1 MCFVLCTVLQLYC
14 ILTVLGVD
22 DDREWTIA
30 VTRYASL
37 YDPLAYIEMDK
48 KAVAEEIDGF
58 EDFMLLLYVFM
69 FKWK

>member
-1 MCFVLCTVLQLYC
+1 M
-14 ILTVLGVD
+14 D
-22 DDREWTIA
+22 DDQEWTFA

>member
-1 MCFVLCTVLQLYC
+1 M
-14 ILTVLGVD
+14 
-22 DDREWTIA
+22 A
-30 VTRYASL
+30 VTRYARL

-48 KAVAEEIDGF
+48 KAVAKEIDGF